1 MLEHLI
7 EKLHNKTIIVFSEEK
22 EKADKKERPMSAD
35 PRRYSHQYNQNR
47 IEDDEEEDDEEEQEE
62 DEEDLDELLG

>member
-1 MLEHLI
+1 MFSKSLS
-7 EKLHNKTIIVFSEEK
+7 SEEK

-47 IEDDEEEDDEEEQEE
+47 PYDDEDDEEEQDE
-62 DEEDLDELLG
+62 DEEDLDELLGYVICRKFPTVL

>member
-1 MLEHLI
+1 
-7 EKLHNKTIIVFSEEK
+7 
-22 EKADKKERPMSAD
+22 MSAD